1 MPRQARVDTPG
12 LLYHVMVRGIER
24 RAIFLKAEDYEEF
37 NCAFGI
43 RVVCSAWS
51 GVGVGI
57 DAEPL
62 SPFGSGGGK

>member
-1 MPRQARVDTPG
+1 MPRQACVNAPG
-12 LLYHVMVRGIER
+12 LLYHVMAQGIER
-24 RAIFLKAEDYEEF
+24 WAIFLKAEDYEDF

-43 RVVCSAWS
+43 RVVPGAWS